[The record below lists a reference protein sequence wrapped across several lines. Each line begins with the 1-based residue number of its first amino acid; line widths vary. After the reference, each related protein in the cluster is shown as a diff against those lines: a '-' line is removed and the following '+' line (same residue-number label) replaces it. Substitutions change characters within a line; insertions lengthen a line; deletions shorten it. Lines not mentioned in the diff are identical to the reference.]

1 MNLSVC
7 IGMSAQRAVAPNTLF
22 FKYILSILCKNVKVL
37 SSKCTSISKKL
48 LNRFRFCEN
57 CKASFHLDRVRRI
70 CYNFHN
76 SGTKPGTGPKPGF
89 IFSLQIVERTP

>member
-1 MNLSVC
+1 MVRT
-7 IGMSAQRAVAPNTLF
+7 RAIRPDALF
-22 FKYILSILCKNVKVL
+22 LKSILSILCKNVKVL
-37 SSKCTSISKKL
+37 SSKCTSISKNP

-57 CKASFHLDRVRRI
+57 CKAFFQLDSVRRI

-76 SGTKPGTGPKPGF
+76 SGTKPGTGLKPVF